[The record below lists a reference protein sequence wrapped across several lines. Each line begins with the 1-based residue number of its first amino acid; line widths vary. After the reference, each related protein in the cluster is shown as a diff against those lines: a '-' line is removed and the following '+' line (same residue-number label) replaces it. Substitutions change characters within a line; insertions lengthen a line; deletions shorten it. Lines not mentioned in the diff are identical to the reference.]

1 MASIRFQNV
10 SKAFARTARRQVLG
24 SHLREIMRRGAGA
37 DEPFYAVRD
46 MTFQVEP
53 GRSLGLIGSNG
64 AGKSTTLAL
73 AAGICQPTAGK
84 VDVTGRAVG
93 LLELG
98 SGFHPELTGIE
109 NMHLNAALLG
119 MTEKEAKAA
128 EPLIAEFADIGD
140 YLYEP
145 LRTYS
150 SGMMLRL
157 AFSVAIHSHP
167 DVLIVDEVI
176 GVGDS
181 AFQQKCNE
189 RLRQLRERKVTILCT
204 SHSGDVLR
212 EMCDELLWVDHGHVK
227 RRGTPD
233 EVLAAYLQHN

>member
-1 MASIRFQNV
+1 MGLIRFQNV
-10 SKAFARTARRQVLG
+10 SKTFARTARRQVLG
-24 SHLREIMRRGAGA
+24 SHLRNIVSRTKSAE
-37 DEPFYAVRD
+37 EPFFAVRD
-46 MTFQVEP
+46 MTFSVEP
-53 GRSLGLIGSNG
+53 GRSLGLVGSNG

-73 AAGICQPTAGK
+73 AAGICQPSAGTIE
-84 VDVTGRAVG
+84 VTGRAVG

-98 SGFHPELTGIE
+98 SGFHPELTGVE
-109 NMHLNAALLG
+109 NLYLNAALLG

-128 EPLIAEFADIGD
+128 EPRIAEFADIGD
-140 YLYEP
+140 YIYEP

-157 AFSVAIHSHP
+157 AFAVAVHSHP

-189 RLRQLRERKVTILCT
+189 RLRQLRQNRVTILCT

-212 EMCDELLWVDHGHVK
+212 DMCDELLWIDHGQVK

-233 EVLAAYLQHN
+233 EVLAAYLHQH

>member
-24 SHLREIMRRGAGA
+24 SHLKDIVKRNPNAE
-37 DEPFYAVRD
+37 EPFYAVRD
-46 MTFQVEP
+46 MTFEVEP
-53 GRSLGLIGSNG
+53 GRSLGLVGSNG

-73 AAGICQPTAGK
+73 AAGICQPTTGT
-84 VDVTGRAVG
+84 VSVTGRAVG

-98 SGFHPELTGIE
+98 AGFHPELTGVE
-109 NMHLNAALLG
+109 NMQLNAALLG
-119 MTEKEAKAA
+119 MTSQEANAA
-128 EPLIAEFADIGD
+128 EPQIAKFADIGD
-140 YLYEP
+140 YIYEP

-157 AFSVAIHSHP
+157 AFAVAIHSHP

-189 RLRQLRERKVTILCT
+189 RLRRLRQNKVTILCT

-212 EMCDELLWVDHGHVK
+212 EMCDELLWVDHGHV
-227 RRGTPD
+227 RHRGAPD
-233 EVLAAYLQHN
+233 EVLDAYLHRN

>member
-24 SHLREIMRRGAGA
+24 SHLREIVRRGAGS

-73 AAGICQPTAGK
+73 AAGICQPTTGK

-119 MTEKEAKAA
+119 MTEREAKAA

-212 EMCDELLWVDHGHVK
+212 DMCDELLWVDHGHVK